1 MNGRVSGDM
10 EVIVE
15 YAIHHRNDATREMI
29 HEFDLMEKIA
39 GPKVSF
45 ITSITQHQTFAEA
58 DSGFS
63 KGVPTL
69 KVGLRTYYLAIFSR
83 QTARKLTKL
92 DQERASLP
100 P

>member
-45 ITSITQHQTFAEA
+45 TTNIIPYQTFAEA
-58 DSGFS
+58 DSGFP
-63 KGVPTL
+63 KGAPTL
-69 KVGLRTYYLAIFSR
+69 KVGLPTCYFGHFFPG
-83 QTARKLTKL
+83 KL
-92 DQERASLP
+92 QEN
-100 P
+100 

>member
-1 MNGRVSGDM
+1 MNGRLSGDM

-45 ITSITQHQTFAEA
+45 ITSITPHQTFAET
-58 DSGFS
+58 DSAFP
-63 KGVPTL
+63 KGAPTL
-69 KVGLRTYYLAIFSR
+69 KVGLPTCYLAIFF
-83 QTARKLTKL
+83 QANCKKIK
-92 DQERASLP
+92 EIGPRAAIP
-100 P
+100 VP